1 MDQCEVALAYGSSF
15 LLQVILQMIPS
26 ETALKN
32 KQVAANIIMRSPL
45 KSQPPFLFVP
55 ESH

>member
-15 LLQVILQMIPS
+15 LLQVILQRIPS
-26 ETALKN
+26 ERALKN
-32 KQVAANIIMRSPL
+32 MQVAANIIMQSPL